1 MHIVPFLFI
10 IAALICSF
18 MALVYPTLE
27 RLPMWFVYTTYI
39 VTALGGGAAINM
51 ILNGLPK

>member
-10 IAALICSF
+10 IAGLICSF
-18 MALVYPTLE
+18 MALVYPGIN
-27 RLPMWFVYTTYI
+27 RLPLWLVYTTYI